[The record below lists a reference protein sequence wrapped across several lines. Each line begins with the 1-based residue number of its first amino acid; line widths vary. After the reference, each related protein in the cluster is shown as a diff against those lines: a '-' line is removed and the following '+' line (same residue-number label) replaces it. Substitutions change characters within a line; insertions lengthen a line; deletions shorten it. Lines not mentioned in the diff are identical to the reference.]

1 MLARDIVLYAGKT
14 KRHNLIPRFDTRLD
28 DRVFL
33 LKVFPGIPP
42 SVISRI
48 ADMGYHG
55 IVIEGFGS
63 GNIPTQENALTGP
76 IKQAISAGCS
86 VLMSTQCAFGQADL
100 SLYEVGKAALDVGAL
115 SAHDMTSEAAVVKLM
130 WILGHTRDRD
140 TVKEMILTNYVGEV
154 TFSDGKGIRGT
165 SPVTP

>member
-1 MLARDIVLYAGKT
+1 MSKIVQVSGNGRT
-14 KRHNLIPRFDTRLD
+14 KRHDLIPRFDTRLD

-42 SVISRI
+42 SIIPRI
-48 ADMGYHG
+48 VDMGYHG
-55 IVIEGFGS
+55 IVIEGYGS

-86 VLMSTQCAFGQADL
+86 VLMSTQCAFGQTDL
-100 SLYEVGKAALDVGAL
+100 SLYEVGKSALDVGAL

-130 WILGHTRDRD
+130 WILGHTRERD
-140 TVKEMILTNYVGEV
+140 IVKEMIRTNYVGEV
-154 TFSDGKGIRGT
+154 TLSDGKTIRGT
-165 SPVTP
+165 SPNNP

>member
-1 MLARDIVLYAGKT
+1 ME
-14 KRHNLIPRFDTRLD
+14 
-28 DRVFL
+28 
-33 LKVFPGIPP
+33 
-42 SVISRI
+42 
-48 ADMGYHG
+48 YHG
-55 IVIEGFGS
+55 IVVEGYGS

-130 WILGHTRDRD
+130 WIMGHTRNPDII
-140 TVKEMILTNYVGEV
+140 KKMILTNYVGEV
-154 TFSDGKGIRGT
+154 TFSDGTGVRGT
-165 SPVTP
+165 NPATP